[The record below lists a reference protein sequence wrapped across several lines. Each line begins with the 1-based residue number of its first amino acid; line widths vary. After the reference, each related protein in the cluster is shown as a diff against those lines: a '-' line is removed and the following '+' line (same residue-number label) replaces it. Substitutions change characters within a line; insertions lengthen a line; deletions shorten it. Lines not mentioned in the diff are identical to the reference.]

1 MNFRTR
7 QNSGPQAIRYDVY
20 RLSVREWVLYL
31 AEGIGICGVVVFTFY
46 RSLPLFLISL
56 PAGFLYPLYKRKD
69 LKKKRLE
76 QLNLQFKEGI
86 LILSAALS
94 AGYSVENAFAG
105 STVQLR
111 QLYGEEALLTR
122 EFTAIAGQLHMNRT
136 VEQVLDEFADRS
148 GLDDIKNFAGVFAAS
163 KRSGGE
169 LVSIISHTVSVIQD
183 KIQVRQ
189 EILTLTAAKRME
201 QRIMNLIPFFL
212 VAYIDSTSPGFF
224 HLMYTT
230 GLGRILMTVC
240 LLVYLLAYGLSEK
253 ILNIEV

>member
-1 MNFRTR
+1 M
-7 QNSGPQAIRYDVY
+7 Y
-20 RLSVREWVLYL
+20 RLSIREWLLYML
-31 AEGIGICGVVVFTFY
+31 EGAGICGVIVYTFY
-46 RSLPLFLISL
+46 RSLLLFLILL
-56 PAGFLYPLYKRKD
+56 PAGLLYPLYKRQA
-69 LKKKRLE
+69 LRRKRLE

-105 STVQLR
+105 STAQLA
-111 QLYGEEALLTR
+111 QLYGEQALLTR
-122 EFTAIAGQLHMNRT
+122 EFTSIAGQLRMNRT

-148 GLDDIKNFAGVFAAS
+148 GLDDIKNFASVFAAA

-169 LVSIISHTVSVIQD
+169 LVSIIGHTVSVIQD
-183 KIQVRQ
+183 KISVQQ
-189 EILTLTAAKRME
+189 EIMTLTSAKRME
-201 QRIMNLIPFFL
+201 QRIMNLIPFLL

-224 HLMYTT
+224 NLMYTT
-230 GLGRILMTVC
+230 GLGRILMTIC

>member
-1 MNFRTR
+1 M
-7 QNSGPQAIRYDVY
+7 
-20 RLSVREWVLYL
+20 
-31 AEGIGICGVVVFTFY
+31 
-46 RSLPLFLISL
+46 FLISL
-56 PAGFLYPLYKRKD
+56 PLGLLYPLYKRRA
-69 LKKKRLE
+69 LKRKRLE

-86 LILSAALS
+86 LILSASLS

-105 STVQLR
+105 SVPQLA
-111 QLYGEEALLTR
+111 QLYGEQALLTQ
-122 EFTAIAGQLHMNRT
+122 EFMSIAAQLRMNRT

-148 GLDDIKNFAGVFAAS
+148 GLDDIRNFASVFAAA

-169 LVSIISHTVSVIQD
+169 LVSIIGHTVSVIQD
-183 KIQVRQ
+183 KIQVQQ
-189 EILTLTAAKRME
+189 EIMTLTSAKRME
-201 QRIMNLIPFFL
+201 QRIMNLIPFLL

-224 HLMYTT
+224 NLMYTT